1 MIPNT
6 IKLYDN
12 DAYQTSFNAS
22 VLSCERRDKP
32 LGKPQSQPN
41 DGAKEDCGKPLYDI
55 ILDQTLFFPEEGGQN
70 ADGGT
75 LNSHPV
81 LDVQIK
87 DGIIRHTTD
96 IPFSPGSQVEGQIHW
111 QPRYSN
117 MQQHSGEHIISGLVH
132 ARFGYDNVGFHLGI
146 KNVTLDFNGILTP
159 EQLEQIES
167 LANEAIWK
175 NIDISAAYLPS
186 KQLDTLE
193 YRSKIALA
201 GFGAHR
207 NDPWIRY
214 LRLLCPPC
222 QANR

>member
-1 MIPNT
+1 MLFLANGFLYLESTRHAIKNSWPERNILMIPNT

-22 VLSCERRDKP
+22 VLSCEQQSKQRSERRDEQRDT
-32 LGKPQSQPN
+32 PQKQPN
-41 DGAKEDCGKPLYDI
+41 DGAKEDSGKPLYDI

-87 DGIIRHTTD
+87 DGVIRHTTD

-117 MQQHSGEHIISGLVH
+117 MQQHSGDDDV
-132 ARFGYDNVGFHLGI
+132 F
-146 KNVTLDFNGILTP
+146 
-159 EQLEQIES
+159 
-167 LANEAIWK
+167 
-175 NIDISAAYLPS
+175 
-186 KQLDTLE
+186 
-193 YRSKIALA
+193 
-201 GFGAHR
+201 
-207 NDPWIRY
+207 
-214 LRLLCPPC
+214 CP
-222 QANR
+222 

>member
-1 MIPNT
+1 MLFLANGFLYLEST
-6 IKLYDN
+6 RHAIKN
-12 DAYQTSFNAS
+12 SWP
-22 VLSCERRDKP
+22 ERNNLTP
-32 LGKPQSQPN
+32 FL
-41 DGAKEDCGKPLYDI
+41 
-55 ILDQTLFFPEEGGQN
+55 PEEGGQN

-96 IPFSPGSQVEGQIHW
+96 IPFSPGSQVEGQNHW

-159 EQLEQIES
+159 EQL
-167 LANEAIWK
+167 
-175 NIDISAAYLPS
+175 
-186 KQLDTLE
+186 KQLILWNT
-193 YRSKIALA
+193 
-201 GFGAHR
+201 GAK
-207 NDPWIRY
+207 
-214 LRLLCPPC
+214 
-222 QANR
+222 

>member
-12 DAYQTSFNAS
+12 DAYQTSFDAS

-167 LANEAIWK
+167 LANEAI
-175 NIDISAAYLPS
+175 
-186 KQLDTLE
+186 
-193 YRSKIALA
+193 
-201 GFGAHR
+201 
-207 NDPWIRY
+207 
-214 LRLLCPPC
+214 
-222 QANR
+222 